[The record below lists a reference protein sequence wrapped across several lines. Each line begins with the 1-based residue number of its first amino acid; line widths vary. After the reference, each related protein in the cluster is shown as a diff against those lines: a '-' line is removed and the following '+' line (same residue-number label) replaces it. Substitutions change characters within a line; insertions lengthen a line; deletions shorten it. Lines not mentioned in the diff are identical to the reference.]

1 MNDSLLPIHHF
12 SALFI
17 DRGRAANLVPGRLSR
32 RVRCVMQQGWRKVL
46 RAGLIIGLVIAG
58 IIPLLDGMQ
67 GKSNWSHITL
77 GIALI
82 ICAVGLLA
90 AWIRLPWFSFRK

>member
-1 MNDSLLPIHHF
+1 MNHSLLPIHA
-12 SALFI
+12 SSDLFP
-17 DRGRAANLVPGRLSR
+17 DKDRAATLCR
-32 RVRCVMQQGWRKVL
+32 RVRRVMHQGWRKVL
-46 RAGLIIGLVIAG
+46 RAGLIVGLAIAG

-90 AWIRLPWFSFRK
+90 AWMWLPWFSFRK